1 MGMMEPNVS
10 MAEIL
15 EARRVI
21 RRYLNRTPLYY
32 YAGLSEL
39 IGASVYVKHENHQP
53 IGAFK
58 VRGGINLI
66 SCLTPEEKE
75 RGVITASTGNHGQS
89 IAYAARLFG
98 VRAVVVVPNESNPDK
113 VRAIQRLG
121 AEVIFHGADFDEA
134 REYVEAVAEREG
146 YRYIHSANEPLLIA
160 GVGTIGLE
168 IVEDLPQ
175 VEVIIVPVGGGSGA
189 AGISTAVKAL
199 NPRIEVIGVQS
210 EGAPAAYLSWRDG
223 RLVATETMTTFAEG
237 LATRVGFEMTISIL
251 RRNLTDFI
259 LVSDDEIRR
268 AMLLMMEATHNL
280 VEGAGAAPLA
290 AALKIKERLRGRTVV
305 LDQSGG
311 NVTLE
316 SLRNLLAT
324 TSPAAPVC

>member
-1 MGMMEPNVS
+1 MIEPQIT

-21 RRYLNRTPLYY
+21 SRYLYRTPLHHYP
-32 YAGLSEL
+32 ALSEL
-39 IGASVYVKHENHQP
+39 LEASVYVKHENHQP
-53 IGAFK
+53 TGAFK

-66 SCLTPEEKE
+66 SRLSADEKK

-89 IAYAARLFG
+89 VAYAARLFG
-98 VRAVVVVPNESNPDK
+98 VRAIVVVPVGSNPDK

-134 REYVEAVAEREG
+134 REYVEALAPREQ
-146 YRYIHSANEPLLIA
+146 YRYIHSANEPHLIA

-168 IVEDLPQ
+168 IVEDLPE

-189 AGISTAVKAL
+189 AGIATAAKAL

-210 EGAPAAYLSWRDG
+210 EGAPAAYLSWREG
-223 RLVATETMTTFAEG
+223 RPVATDTLTTFAEG

-251 RRNLTDFI
+251 RRNLDDFV
-259 LVSDDEIRR
+259 LVSDEEIRR
-268 AMLLMMEATHNL
+268 AMLLMLETTHNL

-290 AALKIKERLRGRTVV
+290 AALKIKPRLRGRKVV

-311 NVTLE
+311 NITLD
-316 SLRNLLAT
+316 SLGSLLAR
-324 TSPAAPVC
+324 AEHR

>member
-1 MGMMEPNVS
+1 MMEPTVS

-66 SCLTPEEKE
+66 SRLTPEERK

-89 IAYAARLFG
+89 IAYAAQLFG
-98 VRAVVVVPNESNPDK
+98 VRAVVVVPVGSNPDK

-134 REYVEAVAEREG
+134 REYVEAIAEREG
-146 YRYIHSANEPLLIA
+146 YRYVHSANEPHLIA

-175 VEVIIVPVGGGSGA
+175 VDVIIVPVGGGSGA

-223 RLVATETMTTFAEG
+223 RLVATATMTTFAEG
-237 LATRVGFEMTISIL
+237 LATRVGFEMTVSIL
-251 RRNLTDFI
+251 RQYLTDFV
-259 LVSDDEIRR
+259 LVSDDEIRQ

-311 NVTLE
+311 NITLE

-324 TSPAAPVC
+324 ASSAAPV

>member
-1 MGMMEPNVS
+1 MGMTEPHIS

-21 RRYLNRTPLYY
+21 RRYLNRTPLYHY
-32 YAGLSEL
+32 TGLSEL

-66 SCLTPEEKE
+66 SRLTPEEKA

-98 VRAVVVVPNESNPDK
+98 VRAVVVVPSGSNPDK

-121 AEVIFHGADFDEA
+121 AEVIFHGSDFDEA
-134 REYVEAVAEREG
+134 REYVEAVAERER
-146 YRYIHSANEPLLIA
+146 YRYVHSANEPLLIA

-175 VEVIIVPVGGGSGA
+175 VDVILVPVGGGSGA
-189 AGISTAVKAL
+189 AGISIAVKAL

-223 RLVATETMTTFAEG
+223 RLTATETMTTFAEG

-290 AALKIKERLRGRTVV
+290 AALKIKERLRGRAVV

-311 NVTLE
+311 NITLE

-324 TSPAAPVC
+324 TSCAAPVS